1 MNWPN
6 LNGMTLSSLLHLCTE
21 VRKVSPL
28 RLHSN
33 LIPSCPGGADT
44 TVSAQY
50 AFFLAMVLYPGESP
64 ESLSLDLEAN
74 RTVDVQR
81 KIKDE
86 IETVVGSDRLPNHDD
101 RPNMPYTN
109 AVISEILRWNSVA
122 PSGKHLGRH
131 LT

>member
-1 MNWPN
+1 MNWLN
-6 LNGMTLSSLLHLCTE
+6 LKGTTLNSLLHHCME

-28 RLHSN
+28 LDPN
-33 LIPSCPGGADT
+33 LTLSCQGGADT

-50 AFFLAMVLYPGESP
+50 AFFLAMVLYPGES
-64 ESLSLDLEAN
+64 LLNRCLDLETN

-122 PSGKHLGRH
+122 PSGKHLGHH